1 MRRRTMKA
9 TVTVYAAVNY
19 DITVRFDAFEGDTPE
34 RMRESA
40 VNTFRFIG
48 MDVKPYEAIIFE
60 EAN

>member
-1 MRRRTMKA
+1 MRRMTMKA

-19 DITVRFDAFEGDTPE
+19 DITVRFEAFEGDTPE

-40 VNTFRFIG
+40 AQVFRFIG
-48 MDVKPYEAIIFE
+48 MDVKPYETITIT